1 MEYWELQWRLALAIW
16 PYQNGYN
23 TKDATSNG
31 GVFQLSVRLGRYTQ
45 NQTYSHGAYIS
56 GAAYMYS
63 VTNGESPNGNQVIQ
77 VSTVFSIH
85 ASIISSRRGTV
96 ARSW

>member
-63 VTNGESPNGNQVIQ
+63 V
-77 VSTVFSIH
+77 VSTQVWI
-85 ASIISSRRGTV
+85 RRRTIADMKKQRQMGKV
-96 ARSW
+96 LMGIR